1 MALAS
6 RQREPPPPALNKEPF
21 AGPEAPAPGAAASP
35 ESARSVLP
43 LLAIHTESGGTRQK
57 GGDPCGAGETARAA
71 ARLHPAGVAFPAELW
86 GLQTE
91 PTCWRSRPHTIL
103 RLLHPP
109 PSPLLR
115 PSGRPRQLSCTRR
128 REDVAGGRVSA
139 VKPEKE
145 ALEGSGSRRPPGSWG
160 LQKALEG
167 PQPPGPAQDQNGCS
181 RRSRASAPRHRPT
194 CPAGPRHGARALRRL
209 ASGAS
214 WGSNIQTR
222 GSDPET
228 RAGSAR

>member
-35 ESARSVLP
+35 ESACSVLP

-57 GGDPCGAGETARAA
+57 GGDPCGAREVAPGRSGSPRRTLGAPKGAHVLEKPSSYSPAPPASTSLPSSQALRSAETAI
-71 ARLHPAGVAFPAELW
+71 LHPE
-86 GLQTE
+86 
-91 PTCWRSRPHTIL
+91 
-103 RLLHPP
+103 
-109 PSPLLR
+109 
-115 PSGRPRQLSCTRR
+115 
-128 REDVAGGRVSA
+128 AGGCRGWRVSA
-139 VKPEKE
+139 AKPEKE
-145 ALEGSGSRRPPGSWG
+145 ALEGAGSRRPPGGWG
-160 LQKALEG
+160 LQQALEG

-181 RRSRASAPRHRPT
+181 RRSRASAPRHPPT
-194 CPAGPRHGARALRRL
+194 CPAGPRHGARALCRL

>member
-35 ESARSVLP
+35 ESACSVLP

-71 ARLHPAGVAFPAELW
+71 ARLHPAGVALPAELW
-86 GLQTE
+86 GLQRE
-91 PTCWRSRPHTIL
+91 PTCWRSRPHTVL

-115 PSGRPRQLSCTRR
+115 PSGRPRRLSCTRR
-128 REDVAGGRVSA
+128 REDAAGG
-139 VKPEKE
+139 
-145 ALEGSGSRRPPGSWG
+145 GSRRPSQKRRPSRAPGAGDHLAAGGSNRPSRVRSRLAQPKTKMAVRG
-160 LQKALEG
+160 VPGRPPLAIR
-167 PQPPGPAQDQNGCS
+167 PPAPPGLGTA
-181 RRSRASAPRHRPT
+181 R
-194 CPAGPRHGARALRRL
+194 GPFAA
-209 ASGAS
+209 
-214 WGSNIQTR
+214 
-222 GSDPET
+222 
-228 RAGSAR
+228 